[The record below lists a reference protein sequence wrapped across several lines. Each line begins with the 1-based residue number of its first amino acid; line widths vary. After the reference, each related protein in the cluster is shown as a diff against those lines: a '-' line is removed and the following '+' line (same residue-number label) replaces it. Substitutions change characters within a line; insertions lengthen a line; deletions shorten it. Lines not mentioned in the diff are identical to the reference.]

1 MGAGLL
7 RAHLEAFDAAGA
19 GIADKRREGYDRQ
32 YEYADAIKGAYG
44 VFFFQHPSM
53 LEYQERL
60 KKKKERSNAE
70 TILRVNKIPSGNQI
84 TRLLD
89 GIEIGR
95 FTAVFNQGLETAQ
108 RHKGLD
114 QYLVLGGKYRLI
126 PLDGV
131 WFYQSENVKCPHC
144 LHQEM
149 KNGQTLYY
157 HDMIAAALVK
167 PGFPT
172 VLPLAPEFI
181 RNEDGHEK
189 QDCEREAAKRW
200 LANYAEEY
208 KWLNPVFLGD
218 DLYSHYPVCTAIVEK
233 GTHFIFT
240 CKPDSHPWL
249 FDSVDSGCM
258 QGKTAGKWNGRNH
271 LEYRFRWYN
280 GVEIREER
288 PTLLVNVF
296 SLEIWNQEKGEVTY
310 RNSWITDLEVDE
322 QNIIEMTEC
331 ARARWKIENE
341 HNNVL
346 KHHGY
351 HLEHNFG
358 HGREGACEIYV
369 LLNLL
374 AFQMHGILLL
384 LDEEYQKAR
393 ASIRRR
399 DEFFGGLRLIFSRFL
414 FQTWEE
420 FIGFI
425 TQDDDPGG

>member
-1 MGAGLL
+1 MGVGLL
-7 RAHLEAFDAAGA
+7 KAHLEAFDAIGT
-19 GIADKRREGYDRQ
+19 GITDKRRDGYDKQ

-60 KKKKERSNAE
+60 KKNNERSNAE
-70 TILRVNKIPSGNQI
+70 NILQVAKIPSNNQI

-89 GIEIGR
+89 RIESET
-95 FTAVFNQGLETAQ
+95 FTPVFNHGLETAQ
-108 RHKGLD
+108 QYNGLD
-114 QYLVLGGKYRLI
+114 QYLVLEGNYRLVT
-126 PLDGV
+126 LDGV
-131 WFYQSENVKCPHC
+131 WFYQSENIKCEHC
-144 LHQEM
+144 LRQKM
-149 KNGQTLYY
+149 KNGETLYY

-167 PGFPT
+167 PGYQT

-181 RNEDGHEK
+181 RNEDGQEK
-189 QDCEREAAKRW
+189 QDCERKAAKRW
-200 LANYAEEY
+200 LENNAEGY
-208 KWLNPVFLGD
+208 RWLKPVFLGD

-233 GTHFIFT
+233 GMHFIFT

-249 FDSVDSGCM
+249 FDSIDSGCM
-258 QGKTAGKWNGRNH
+258 KAKTVEKWTGREH
-271 LEYRFRWYN
+271 LEYRYQWYN
-280 GVEIREER
+280 GVEIREEK
-288 PTLLVNVF
+288 PTLMVNIF
-296 SLEIWNQEKGEVTY
+296 SLEIWNQEKGKATY
-310 RNSWITDLEVDE
+310 HSSWITDLEVDE
-322 QNIIEMTEC
+322 KNIMEMTEC

-358 HGREGACEIYV
+358 HGQEHACEIYV

-384 LDEEYQKAR
+384 LDEGYKKAR
-393 ASIRRR
+393 ASIRRL
-399 DEFFGGLRLIFSRFL
+399 DEFFNGLRFIFCRFL

-425 TQDDDPGG
+425 AQEDEPDG